1 MEDHK
6 ANSFKNILLD
16 NIGMPINISLL
27 SSPKALN
34 SNSNLIVNKENTP
47 ANDFHVTKIEKNLN

>member
-6 ANSFKNILLD
+6 ANSFQNILLD

-27 SSPKALN
+27 STS
-34 SNSNLIVNKENTP
+34 
-47 ANDFHVTKIEKNLN
+47 